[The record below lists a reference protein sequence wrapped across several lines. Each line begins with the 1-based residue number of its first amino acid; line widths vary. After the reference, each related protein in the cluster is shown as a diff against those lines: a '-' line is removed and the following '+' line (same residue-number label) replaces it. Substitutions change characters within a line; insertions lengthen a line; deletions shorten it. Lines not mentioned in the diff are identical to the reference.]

1 MKTTKYY
8 IDMTYYKLYGQP
20 YLDTV
25 EQYLLNDV
33 FSVLEEDEILDIFVS
48 NWTVP
53 INIGIY
59 KAMLKKYIPGLID
72 RLRSGL
78 TDDEKKTIFSPDQA
92 IGRDEQKQ
100 D

>member
-1 MKTTKYY
+1 
-8 IDMTYYKLYGQP
+8 MTYYKLYGQP

-33 FSVLEEDEILDIFVS
+33 FSVLEDDELLDIFVC

-59 KAMLKKYIPGLID
+59 KDKLKKYIPGLID
-72 RLRSGL
+72 RLKCGL
-78 TDDEKKTIFSPDQA
+78 TDDEKKTIFNPEQD
-92 IGRDEQKQ
+92 IGRGELKQ

>member
-20 YLDTV
+20 YLDSI
-25 EQYLLNDV
+25 EQYILNDV
-33 FSVLEEDEILDIFVS
+33 FSVMQDDEILDIFVS

-59 KAMLKKYIPGLID
+59 KGMLKKYIPGLID
-72 RLRSGL
+72 RLKSGL
-78 TDDEKKTIFSPDQA
+78 NDDEKKTIFSRDQG
-92 IGRDEQKQ
+92 IGPEEQKQ